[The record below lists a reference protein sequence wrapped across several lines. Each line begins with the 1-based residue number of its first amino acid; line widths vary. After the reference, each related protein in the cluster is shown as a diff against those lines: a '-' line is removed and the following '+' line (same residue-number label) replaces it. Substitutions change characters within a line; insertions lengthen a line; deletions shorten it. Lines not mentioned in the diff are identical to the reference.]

1 VSRHRVGTALL
12 GVLGLCAAVGVPR
25 VMAAGDPAAST
36 PPPAE
41 TPAPPAPAPAGST
54 PVAPSAA
61 PNDSPRERP
70 LQYAITY
77 RLDTRAGTRTGE
89 PGFQLDGLEAEFMG
103 SYGRKWEFAGQV
115 PFASQFASRGRGMH
129 FGNLYAIRKWRL
141 GAPTLKFGQFVV
153 PFSNLTTYDVHNRI
167 IQSLYRYSLGVR
179 IDGGAEVEGYL
190 PGGSEWQLAVTS
202 GTGPYRL
209 EHADTPLITGRV
221 SHKFEQG
228 GNAIK
233 LGLSAADGVLPVFT
247 VTQEPVSFGGAR
259 VLGAR
264 RKQRLGLDAEIE
276 RGMDLFRVEGAVGTD
291 DGKSARGL
299 WLGWMRPLNAKSSVE
314 AAAETWHQPEGDGG
328 LWGGWLGFEHRLDGA
343 RTARI
348 ALRWCRARES
358 GQPQSEL
365 SLLGQFVR
373 QF

>member
-1 VSRHRVGTALL
+1 MLL
-12 GVLGLCAAVGVPR
+12 GVIGFTAALGTRSVIA
-25 VMAAGDPAAST
+25 AAGEPAVS
-36 PPPAE
+36 PPPSPAE
-41 TPAPPAPAPAGST
+41 TPAP
-54 PVAPSAA
+54 SASA
-61 PNDSPRERP
+61 LSAIPNDSPRERP
-70 LQYAITY
+70 LQYALTY
-77 RLDTRAGTRTGE
+77 RMDTRAGTRTGE
-89 PGFQLDGLEAEFMG
+89 PGFQLDGLEAEFVG

-115 PFASQFASRGRGMH
+115 PVASQFASRGRGMH

-190 PGGSEWQLAVTS
+190 PGDSEWQLAVTT

-209 EHADTPLITGRV
+209 AHADTPLITGRV
-221 SHKFEQG
+221 SHKFEHG

-259 VLGAR
+259 VLGAT

-276 RGMDLFRVEGAVGTD
+276 RGVDLFRLEGAVGTD
-291 DGKSARGL
+291 GGKSARGF
-299 WLGWMRPLNAKSSVE
+299 WLGWTRPLNARNSVE
-314 AAAETWHQPEGDGG
+314 AAAETWHQPEANGG

-343 RTARI
+343 RTARV
-348 ALRWCRARES
+348 ALRWCRAHEA